1 MAQFPDQSPVQS
13 PAQSPA
19 PSQAQSP
26 AQQRADGVAAA
37 SQLLHITPLS
47 DWQAA
52 SAKGHYAA
60 ASLETEGFIHLSQP
74 GQVVWVA
81 NQFYL
86 GQSGLVLL
94 CIDTSRL
101 AAELRYD
108 EVPGHGRFPH
118 LYGPLNLDAV
128 TGVLPFEP
136 GAEGRFALPDGL
148 AV

>member
-1 MAQFPDQSPVQS
+1 MAQFQ
-13 PAQSPA
+13 
-19 PSQAQSP
+19 
-26 AQQRADGVAAA
+26 AQQRPDDEAAVA
-37 SQLLHITPLS
+37 QLLHITPLG

-52 SAKGHYAA
+52 EAQGHYAA

-74 GQVVWVA
+74 EQVVWAA

-94 CIDTSRL
+94 CIDSSRL
-101 AAELRYD
+101 TADLRYD

-136 GAEGRFALPDGL
+136 GAEGRFVLPAELG
-148 AV
+148 V